1 MRSGQAR
8 DTVTKG
14 AFLTATLIAKAFS
27 LPILLVCK
35 IIDKSRSLALE
46 FNRQI
51 TDKNMGGSAFI
62 NLA

>member
-8 DTVTKG
+8 DTVRKG
-14 AFLTATLIAKAFS
+14 PFLQPLVSAKAFS

-46 FNRQI
+46 FNCQI
-51 TDKNMGGSAFI
+51 IDRREVK
-62 NLA
+62 L

>member
-8 DTVTKG
+8 DTVRKG

-51 TDKNMGGSAFI
+51 KQTGIWEVAHLST
-62 NLA
+62 